1 MYDYQ
6 CLQRKLELEVT
17 VSPGFK
23 ELILSKYYISMGGG
37 GGWQNVLVLVSI
49 TNCLLY

>member
-37 GGWQNVLVLVSI
+37 GWQNVLVLVSI
-49 TNCLLY
+49 SNCLLY

>member
-6 CLQRKLELEVT
+6 CLHRKLELEVT

-37 GGWQNVLVLVSI
+37 GGRM
-49 TNCLLY
+49 Y